1 MAVLS
6 NNEIYERIVNQ
17 VTFTAEEQEGRNRF
31 WMSLTPQNW
40 MAASHEMLR
49 RHYRKQDIDI
59 DSLVMDKTIVR
70 RSRLSDQGR
79 NEDDD

>member
-6 NNEIYERIVNQ
+6 NDEIYERIVNQ
-17 VTFTAEEQEGRNRF
+17 VTFTAEEQGARDRF
-31 WMSLTPQNW
+31 WMSLTSQDR

-49 RHYRKQDIDI
+49 RHYWKQKIDI

-70 RSRLSDQGR
+70 RIRLSDQGR